1 MNEKN
6 QNGRKQLLKLFQS
19 FNFVF
24 KNFLAVV
31 ILGIVIGGACELILY
46 HHLQSDIVMGIWAL
60 ALILALWLVN
70 FIVITILE
78 QKHD

>member
-1 MNEKN
+1 MKEKH
-6 QNGRKQLLKLFQS
+6 QDGRKQLLKLFQS
-19 FNFVF
+19 FNFAF

-31 ILGIVIGGACELILY
+31 ILGIVVGGTCELLLY

-60 ALILALWLVN
+60 ALIFALWLVN
-70 FIVITILE
+70 FIVIMILE